1 MSSASVFSRIPSISD
16 VVGYNSGDYH
26 FPSISRYSSAQ
37 SEDWGF
43 DPPSRAGSDY
53 GAYSPRNGYSSQW
66 PEFTRE
72 RECKPCTQ
80 SPVNLNAYE
89 MDKFITSTLPNT
101 MTAVSRFG
109 QMTPPRSS
117 PSASAASKE
126 EKLSPKSLPA
136 EPRTRGKARIKQAE
150 TIATTPAK
158 TTTAG
163 RKRRSRRKVA
173 TTNKQETAPEDHRRK
188 RSLEKNRVAAAK
200 CRINKKEKTERMRR
214 DSRDKAVENAYLKM
228 QVMRMK
234 EEVQQI
240 NTILGAHANCDGCK
254 SPKEIHAHLTA
265 LGNQFSNQQLNI
277 TGHND
282 EVLQQVN
289 FAGLPVLPDGFFSGS
304 AAQSMLHTPL
314 PEFNLSADFEVHTPV
329 PTD

>member
-1 MSSASVFSRIPSISD
+1 MSSASVFSGIPSISD

-26 FPSISRYSSAQ
+26 FPSISSYSSAQ

-43 DPPSRAGSDY
+43 DPPSKAAGDY
-53 GAYSPRNGYSSQW
+53 RVHSPRNGYSSQW
-66 PEFTRE
+66 PEFKRE
-72 RECKPCTQ
+72 GGCKHCTE

-89 MDKFITSTLPNT
+89 MDKFITSALPNT

-117 PSASAASKE
+117 PSASASSKE

-136 EPRTRGKARIKQAE
+136 EPRTRGKARIKEAE
-150 TIATTPAK
+150 TTATTPAK

-173 TTNKQETAPEDHRRK
+173 TTNKQEAAPEDQRRK
-188 RSLEKNRVAAAK
+188 QSLEKNRAAAAK
-200 CRINKKEKTERMRR
+200 CRISKKEKTERMRR
-214 DSRDKAVENAYLKM
+214 DSHDKAVENAYLKE

-240 NTILGAHANCDGCK
+240 NAILGAHASCDGCK
-254 SPKEIHAHLTA
+254 SPEEIHALLTA
-265 LGNQFSNQQLNI
+265 LGNQFSNQQL
-277 TGHND
+277 HND
-282 EVLQQVN
+282 EDLQQVK
-289 FAGLPVLPDGFFSGS
+289 FAGLPALPDGFSL
-304 AAQSMLHTPL
+304 ARL
-314 PEFNLSADFEVHTPV
+314 PS
-329 PTD
+329 